1 MRVKHRLCCALIAAF
16 LCCSTLTACG
26 AEDTVE
32 QVASRLQAEDEHILM
47 VKGGYPTS
55 HPDKTYGDAFE
66 AFFGSPTWTYFKG
79 SSDDSDETYDVVEFM
94 GYCTYQD
101 VKVKALIQFTLDVE
115 GGTFET
121 SYLSF
126 NEVPQSQ
133 LMLAGL
139 IEAAFTNE
147 ELEATT
153 NEKPDTAP
161 VVPEKQP
168 EPQAPRTEYEAL
180 YIQAAKRYVQAI
192 QEGCNWDQAFDAG
205 LNYQII
211 THNQTA
217 SDLGYAFMDVDGDGP
232 DEFFLGNDGICDMY
246 AISGGELKVIF
257 QSGERDQYIL
267 YPDGII
273 TNQWSS
279 SAFESGWGY
288 FKYADGELVP
298 LGSFWHD
305 GTGDK
310 DILLFSATDFRQDDG
325 VPGSW
330 EELERFEKKY
340 DGTPLEITF
349 TPLSQLIDI
358 SEPSSGSASGEPAY
372 DPAYPYLEEFA
383 NLYCSDPSGFYADGG
398 DGELIYSELEYVKDD
413 YDRWVAGTDYHYIVI
428 DETGHLAID
437 YDIAEAEGIVG
448 LW

>member
-1 MRVKHRLCCALIAAF
+1 MMRITKKWGTICLFIVLVCCLP
-16 LCCSTLTACG
+16 ACG
-26 AEDTVE
+26 AGNGGVIQKEDP
-32 QVASRLQAEDEHILM
+32 HITA
-47 VKGGYPTS
+47 VKAGSPVSY
-55 HPDKTYGDAFE
+55 PDKTYGDAFE
-66 AFFGSPTWTYFKG
+66 AFFGSPAWTYFKG
-79 SSDDSDETYDVVEFM
+79 SSDDSDETHDVVEFT

-101 VKVKALIQFTLDVE
+101 VEVKALIQFTLDVE

-126 NEVPQSQ
+126 NDVPQSQ

-147 ELEATT
+147 ELEAAT
-153 NEKPDTAP
+153 NEKTDTAP

-168 EPQAPRTEYEAL
+168 EPQVPRTEYEAL
-180 YIQAAKRYVQAI
+180 YIQAAERYVQAI
-192 QEGCNWDQAFDAG
+192 QESFDWDQAYDAG
-205 LNYQII
+205 LNYQLIWHD
-211 THNQTA
+211 TSV
-217 SDLGYAFMDVDGDGP
+217 SDLGYAYMDVDGDGT
-232 DEFFLGNDGICDMY
+232 DEFFLGHDSIFDMY
-246 AISGGELKVIF
+246 AVSDGELKVIL
-257 QSGERDQYIL
+257 QSGERDEYIL

-273 TNQWSS
+273 TNQWSA
-279 SAFESGWGY
+279 SAFESGWGFY
-288 FKYADGELVP
+288 KYAAGELVP
-298 LGSFWHD
+298 LGSFFSDTTD
-305 GTGDK
+305 GK

-383 NLYCSDPSGFYADGG
+383 NLSCSDPSGIYTDGG
-398 DGELIYSELEYVKDD
+398 DGELDYAALEYFKDD